1 MHVTRQ
7 STGFD
12 PIKFEVVRNAFVFA
26 TEEMAATLRRSA
38 YSTNVKTRADF
49 SCGLFDRELRTIAQS
64 FNQPAHLGSLARL
77 VPNIVREYGPE
88 NLGPGD
94 GLLVNDPY
102 RGGGHLNDI
111 TLISPIYHQGESIG
125 YVANL
130 AHHVDVGGGAPASIG
145 AFQEIY
151 QEGIQIPGVKLV
163 LAGEIVPDIFKLVMA
178 QVRAKRETAG
188 DFRAQI
194 AANRTGVQRVCEL
207 VQRLGAKAVVEYVDE
222 LLAYTERRSR
232 AEIAL
237 LPRGT
242 CEAVAFLDDDGVS
255 DEPVRLQVK
264 IDITDDGVHFDL
276 TGCDTERRAPVN
288 SAYSQTFAACAF
300 ALKCLTDPD
309 VPVNAGFYRV
319 LSIDAPSGT

>member
-1 MHVTRQ
+1 LRNL
-7 STGFD
+7 D
-12 PIKFEVVRNAFVFA
+12 PIKFEVVRNALVSA

-49 SCGLFDRELRTIAQS
+49 SCGLFDRDMRTIAQS

-77 VPNIVREYGPE
+77 VPHVLREYGVE

-111 TLISPIYHQGESIG
+111 TLISPIYFHEELFGF
-125 YVANL
+125 VANL

-163 LAGEIVPDIFKLVMA
+163 QGGTIVSDIFKLVMA

-188 DFRAQI
+188 DFRAQV
-194 AANRTGVQRVCEL
+194 AANRTGVLRVCEL
-207 VQRLGAKAVVEYVDE
+207 VDRLG
-222 LLAYTERRSR
+222 
-232 AEIAL
+232 
-237 LPRGT
+237 P
-242 CEAVAFLDDDGVS
+242 EAVAEYG
-255 DEPVRLQVK
+255 PVRRSAFWMM
-264 IDITDDGVHFDL
+264 TD
-276 TGCDTERRAPVN
+276 
-288 SAYSQTFAACAF
+288 
-300 ALKCLTDPD
+300 
-309 VPVNAGFYRV
+309 
-319 LSIDAPSGT
+319 